1 MDPRLTQNIKV
12 FDGVTIAASGA
23 DTSETQDVSRSVGY
37 QSLQYTITG
46 SGTVTFTFE
55 VSNDGVTFSTPSGAS
70 AIGTTLGAGSDVL
83 PIEMT
88 TLARYIRIIATEV
101 GGSSSVT
108 INAWLAI
115 Q

>member
-1 MDPRLTQNIKV
+1 
-12 FDGVTIAASGA
+12 
-23 DTSETQDVSRSVGY
+23 
-37 QSLQYTITG
+37 
-46 SGTVTFTFE
+46 
-55 VSNDGVTFSTPSGAS
+55 
-70 AIGTTLGAGSDVL
+70 VL